1 MNTYEIAFS
10 GQMVAGADPL
20 QVRQAV
26 QRLFNASEQMLEQ
39 LFSGRRVVV
48 KRGLDRAA
56 AEKYRQA
63 FARAGALVEVASDA
77 VITPETEQQVAATT
91 STGGP
96 ASADAATETGEGLPT
111 LEVAP
116 RDEYMAAFSHV
127 QAPDFGL
134 AATGEDLQQ
143 SKPAVAAVEVDVS
156 GIGLAPVGSDLGQLP
171 GAEPVSVPD
180 TSHLQVQELDDE
192 A

>member
-48 KRGLDRAA
+48 KRGLDRAT

-63 FARAGALVEVASDA
+63 FARAGALVEVTGDA
-77 VITPETEQQVAATT
+77 VVTPEAEQQVAATT
-91 STGGP
+91 SSGESAG
-96 ASADAATETGEGLPT
+96 ADAATETEDGLPT

-143 SKPAVAAVEVDVS
+143 NKPEVAAVEVDVS
-156 GIGLAPVGSDLGQLP
+156 GISLAPVGSDLEQLP
-171 GAEPVSVPD
+171 GAEPVPVPD
-180 TSHLQVQELDDE
+180 TSHLQVQELDEE

>member
-1 MNTYEIAFS
+1 MGVYEVIFS

-26 QRLFNASEQMLEQ
+26 QRLFNASEQMLDQ
-39 LFSGRRVVV
+39 LFSGRKVVV
-48 KRGLDRAA
+48 KRGVDLAT

-63 FARAGALVEVASDA
+63 FVRAGALVEVVGDTVAESA
-77 VITPETEQQVAATT
+77 AQQEVAAAP
-91 STGGP
+91 GGNP
-96 ASADAATETGEGLPT
+96 PGSAATASRGLPP

-134 AATGEDLQQ
+134 AATGENLLQETRE
-143 SKPAVAAVEVDVS
+143 VATADIDVS
-156 GIGLAPVGSDLGQLP
+156 AISLAPAGSDLEQLP
-171 GAEPVSVPD
+171 GAEPIAVPD
-180 TSHLQVQELDDE
+180 TSHLKIQGLED